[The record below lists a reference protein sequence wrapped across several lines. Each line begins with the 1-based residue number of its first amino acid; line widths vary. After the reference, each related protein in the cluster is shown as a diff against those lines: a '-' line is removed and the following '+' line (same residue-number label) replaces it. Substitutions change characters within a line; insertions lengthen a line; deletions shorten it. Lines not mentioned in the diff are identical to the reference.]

1 VKFAVIPTNGRDCL
15 EQCLEAIAPQ
25 VDFIYL
31 IRTSPDVF
39 PDFVHKHLADRKI
52 GWAYAYCDA
61 VNISCWWNQG
71 LETVAMLAEIEK
83 KETWDVAVI
92 NDDVI
97 VPPGWFDAVAEGMRR
112 FDCAAACSGAP
123 AGVSDS
129 ILMTPVAVPLET
141 RMQGF
146 AFMLAGEKGLRANED
161 LHWYFTDDYID
172 WESRK
177 LGGMNMVG
185 GYPVQHLYPNGQVTP
200 EIHAQIA
207 RDAQT
212 FVDIYG
218 RRPW

>member
-15 EQCLEAIAPQ
+15 EQCLDAIVPQ
-25 VDFIYL
+25 VDFVYL

-39 PDFVHKHLADRKI
+39 PDFVHKHLAGRKI
-52 GWAYAYCDA
+52 GWAYTYCDA

-97 VPPGWFDAVAEGMRR
+97 VPSGWFEAVAIGLRK
-112 FDCAAACSGAP
+112 FDCAAACSGGHP
-123 AGVSDS
+123 GVSDS
-129 ILMTPVAVPLET
+129 VLLTPVAVPLEV

-146 AFMLAGEKGLRANED
+146 AFMLAGEKRLRADERFQWWAGDDD
-161 LHWYFTDDYID
+161 LD
-172 WESRK
+172 WRSREA
-177 LGGMNMVG
+177 GGMNMVG
-185 GYPVQHLYPNGQVTP
+185 GYPVEHLYPNGQVTP
-200 EIHAQIA
+200 ELQECIA
-207 RDAQT
+207 RDMAY
-212 FVDIYG
+212 FVDKWG

>member
-15 EQCLEAIAPQ
+15 DQCLQAIVDQ
-25 VDFIYL
+25 VDEIIL
-31 IRTSPDVF
+31 IDTTGGVPPWLPYNIVIDDTA
-39 PDFVHKHLADRKI
+39 PI
-52 GWAYAYCDA
+52 
-61 VNISCWWNQG
+61 NISRWWNWG
-71 LETVAMLAEIEK
+71 LNMAAEIAATRSSYE
-83 KETWDVAVI
+83 VAII

-97 VPPGWFDAVAEGMRR
+97 VPPGWFDAVATGLRK
-112 FDCAAACSGAP
+112 FDCAAACSGGYP
-123 AGVSDS
+123 GVSDS
-129 ILMTPVAVPLET
+129 VLLNPVAVPLET

-177 LGGMNMVG
+177 LGGMNMIG
-185 GYPVQHLYPNGQVTP
+185 GYPVEHLYPNGQLTP
-200 EIHAQIA
+200 HLARQVA